1 MAKKKNIT
9 FIFVSFLGG
18 GGNLK
23 FKYTIKIIKYNV

>member
-18 GGNLK
+18 GNLK